1 MFLRALAGWAFFP
14 RFLFALLLVFA
25 TYNPEKPY
33 SYFYWA
39 LADISTFNS
48 VKAFAGVV
56 LLIGW
61 TLYISATVH
70 SLGWLG
76 LLLAAALL
84 GTGAWAVID
93 QGWLNVDNTRILT
106 YLVLVLIAALLSIG
120 LGWSAAR
127 RKITGTVDVDDGPNR

>member
-1 MFLRALAGWAFFP
+1 MLRLLAGLAFFP
-14 RFLFALLLVFA
+14 RLLFALVLVFA
-25 TYNPEKPY
+25 TYNPEPPY

-39 LADISTFNS
+39 LSDLGTFNS
-48 VKAFAGVV
+48 VKAFVGV
-56 LLIGW
+56 LLLTGW
-61 TLYISATVH
+61 TIYISATVH

-93 QGWLNVDNTRILT
+93 QGWLNVDNTKVLT
-106 YLVLVLIAALLSIG
+106 YLILVLIAALLAIG
-120 LGWSAAR
+120 LGWSVTR